1 MSVPVPGPRSKAD
14 RGLDAAFAALLD
26 HLAVLLAREY
36 VSRCQ
41 TGATGEALGRPP
53 SGKEDS

>member
-1 MSVPVPGPRSKAD
+1 MSVPVPGPRSKVD
-14 RGLDAAFAALLD
+14 PEFDAAFAALLD

-36 VSRCQ
+36 VSPRQ
-41 TGATGEALGRPP
+41 TGASGEALGRPP

>member
-1 MSVPVPGPRSKAD
+1 MSVPLLGSQ
-14 RGLDAAFAALLD
+14 LDPDHVLKGAWSALLD

-53 SGKEDS
+53 SGKENS